1 MTRKNQ
7 NMLAKLSNSDKC
19 ILYQHLI
26 DNVCLQYYL
35 TKPMNYVLKR
45 YITMLRISAHKLYIE
60 KDRHSYIA
68 RDNRLCMCLLID

>member
-1 MTRKNQ
+1 MTRKKQ

-35 TKPMNYVLKR
+35 TKSINQVLKR
-45 YITMLRISAHKLYIE
+45 YITMLRISAHKLFIE
-60 KDRHSYIA
+60 EDRHNSIA
-68 RDNRLCMCLLID
+68 RDNRLCMY